1 MVHRVQKRIAMLIVA
16 GALPSV
22 HGFAASPSS
31 SSPAFFRQTN
41 PFKNEGLDIVPD
53 FQGLFEKI
61 QEVSPLA
68 RQVISGESLAKGLM
82 GLLGLEE
89 DKDKNLKWKTM
100 ERKPSATVHQID
112 KLDSFDGLS
121 TPMFRFR
128 ASLKGPLI
136 GEFFGRY
143 IMDLEERKKWDAQ
156 IEQVREIVPI
166 NDLDSA
172 NIALGG
178 FGDCSRLGIGYG
190 QTKAA
195 LGITPRE
202 QLFMYGLQTFQC
214 GSCLIWGTELDEKHN
229 NLLPDGK
236 RHTRAKSHLFSATL
250 TPTGED
256 SFDVE
261 YVLQLDI
268 GGNIPKWLTTP
279 VMIDTVKNLFNV
291 ASAEFSQGLDG
302 ILGDFL
308 KQNQKEDQLLANK
321 QLLLIPP

>member
-1 MVHRVQKRIAMLIVA
+1 MVVQMTSKGFAMLMAVSSFHS
-16 GALPSV
+16 ALAYVPSQ
-22 HGFAASPSS
+22 SS
-31 SSPAFFRQTN
+31 TSPAFLRQTN
-41 PFKNEGLDIVPD
+41 PFKTEGLDIVPD
-53 FQGLFEKI
+53 FDGLFRKI

-68 RQVISGESLAKGLM
+68 RQVISGDSLAKGMM

-89 DKDKNLKWKTM
+89 DEDKNLKWKTM

-112 KLDSFDGLS
+112 KLDSFNGLS
-121 TPMFRFR
+121 TPIFRFR
-128 ASLKGPLI
+128 ASLKGPLV

-143 IMDLEERKKWDAQ
+143 ILDLQERKKWDAQ
-156 IEQVREIVPI
+156 IEDVREIVPI

-172 NIALGG
+172 NIAMGG

-202 QLFMYGLQTFQC
+202 QLFMYGLQSFQC
-214 GSCLIWGTELDEKHN
+214 GSCVIWGTELDEKHN

-291 ASAEFSQGLDG
+291 AAAEFSQGFDG
-302 ILGDFL
+302 ILGEFL
-308 KQNQKEDQLLANK
+308 RQNTNEDYPANK